1 METYATLMCRLIE
14 RSLQSGSATAYL
26 FIGADA
32 AFHGELIRACAGSF
46 PGAEQIRIEPDPEQR
61 ASISVERVRDVR
73 SRLSRTTLGSTPRIV
88 FCEQAELLTVQAGN
102 ALLKVIEEPP
112 ADTLWLFGCV
122 SEERVLATIVS
133 RCQRIRL
140 PSLPAS
146 ALTPERAKRY
156 TSWLTSLSAPV
167 WVRMT
172 SRDQEPG
179 AAYDLDEQEYFILRA
194 LHECA
199 ENTEAI
205 SLLVGIAERVGE
217 LRTSHALSLSRW
229 AQDRIALKGLEP
241 EHP

>member
-14 RSLQSGSATAYL
+14 RSLQRGSAPAYL
-26 FIGADA
+26 FISADA
-32 AFHGELIRACAGSF
+32 SLRGELINRCADFF
-46 PGAEQIRIEPDPEQR
+46 PGAEQIRIESDPEQH

-73 SRLSRTTLGSTPRIV
+73 SRLSRTTLGNTPRFV

-102 ALLKVIEEPP
+102 ALLKIIEEPP
-112 ADTLWLFGCV
+112 GDTIWLFGCV
-122 SEERVLATIVS
+122 SEERVLPTIVS

-156 TSWLTSLSAPV
+156 TSWLASLSAPV

-172 SRDQEPG
+172 IREQEPS
-179 AAYDLDEQEYFILRA
+179 AAYTLDEQEDFIRRA
-194 LHECA
+194 LHEYA
-199 ENTEAI
+199 ENTETI
-205 SLLVGIAERVGE
+205 SLLVGIAERLRE

-229 AQDRIALKGLEP
+229 AQDRIALEGLEP
-241 EHP
+241 KHP